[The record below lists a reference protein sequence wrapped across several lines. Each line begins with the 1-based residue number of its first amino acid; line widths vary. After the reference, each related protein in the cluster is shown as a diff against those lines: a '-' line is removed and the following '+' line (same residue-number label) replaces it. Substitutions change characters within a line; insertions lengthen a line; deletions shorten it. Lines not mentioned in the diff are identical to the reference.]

1 VSGRRLLVYQA
12 VWAMEGVPGIDL
24 DADMGRALEM
34 IAEAGFDGVG
44 VNILRPARAEP
55 VARRMPELGLTWE
68 AMAAVRRP
76 EEVVTLSALA
86 SVMGAHHLNLQVLE
100 RTAHIEHAVAL
111 LGDMQAAAAGAPL
124 PVYFETHRG
133 RLTNDLLFM
142 MRVLDALPDLRLTGD
157 LSHYPVVH
165 EFPLPVPPEDQAR
178 IGRILDHCWA
188 FHGRVSGSHQ
198 VQLPIFAPQH
208 QPWVEQF
215 RAWWRQGFASWA
227 ARAPGDADLTF
238 LCELGPPHYAM
249 TDGAGR
255 ELSDRWAEAQRL
267 MAMAR
272 ELWAEVAP

>member
-1 VSGRRLLVYQA
+1 MSRALRVYQA

-24 DADMGRALEM
+24 DADMNPALEM
-34 IAEAGFDGVG
+34 IAEAGFDGAG

-55 VARRMPELGLTWE
+55 VARRMPEWGLTWE
-68 AMAAVRRP
+68 AMAAVSTAK
-76 EEVVTLSALA
+76 EVASLA
-86 SVMGAHHLNLQVLE
+86 ARAADMGAHHLNLQVME
-100 RTAHIEHAVAL
+100 RTAHLEHAVAL
-111 LGDMQAAAAGAPL
+111 LSEMQAAAAEARL

-142 MRVLDALPDLRLTGD
+142 ERVLEALPDLRLTGD

-165 EFPLPVPPEDQAR
+165 EFPLPVPAEDQAR
-178 IGRILDHCWA
+178 ITGILDHCWA

-198 VQLPIFAPQH
+198 VQISIVAPQH

-238 LCELGPPHYAM
+238 LCELGPAHYAM

-267 MAMAR
+267 MVMAR
-272 ELWAEVAP
+272 ELWAEVVA